1 MNFLSFKHSG
11 SETKILTVGDTRARI
26 STKMR
31 SPRLL
36 LTGRAPKSL
45 STSRVRHWATP
56 TCHSS
61 HKTLTSLHAIKIH
74 KQSLSN

>member
-1 MNFLSFKHSG
+1 MNCSSFKHSG
-11 SETKILTVGDTRARI
+11 SETKILTLGDTRVRI
-26 STKMR
+26 GPKMR

-45 STSRVRHWATP
+45 PIPRARHWATP
-56 TCHSS
+56 TCHSN
-61 HKTLTSLHAIKIH
+61 HKTLTSLHTIEKH

>member
-1 MNFLSFKHSG
+1 MKFSSFKHSG
-11 SETKILTVGDTRARI
+11 SEIKILTLGDTRARI
-26 STKMR
+26 DPKMR

-45 STSRVRHWATP
+45 PRPRARHWATP

-61 HKTLTSLHAIKIH
+61 HKTLAALHTH
-74 KQSLSN
+74 EVYKQSLSN

>member
-1 MNFLSFKHSG
+1 MKFSSFKHSG
-11 SETKILTVGDTRARI
+11 SETKILTLGDTRARI
-26 STKMR
+26 GPRMR

-45 STSRVRHWATP
+45 PKHRAHHWATP

-61 HKTLTSLHAIKIH
+61 HKTLAALHTQNKH